1 MIYEYGNCMHT
12 GSIPYTFL
20 SSLNSQKQIG
30 QINLYF
36 VGLLKLFFF
45 KLLFTCILCFV
56 GYDMNM
62 SLKYVHTF
70 FFYQIYS

>member
-12 GSIPYTFL
+12 GSIPYTIL

-45 KLLFTCILCFV
+45 LLLFI
-56 GYDMNM
+56 
-62 SLKYVHTF
+62 YVP
-70 FFYQIYS
+70 